1 MHVFE
6 SFISCIWQL
15 HLHPVLCSQGSA
27 PKPISVIQVLRSI
40 PVFEGESQ
48 CLETLQGF
56 CSRLL
61 CSLLITETLS
71 QACVSDHVKPIKWG
85 LSATQIKHAAADKQM
100 LTVSVSRHFPVCF
113 LRCAL
118 LTRFALGAHLLLLF
132 ALPAFSLSQVTEVHL
147 GCSCS
152 PICGFSGSPHGSA
165 HAHRPQGRC
174 KCLDCCEI
182 AAPGAKLLPPSSQPV
197 PWGKKA

>member
-1 MHVFE
+1 MILWVLLFISCLLSPLLCVPGPGLAHLANMHVFE
-6 SFISCIWQL
+6 SFVSCIWQL

-27 PKPISVIQVLRSI
+27 PKCVGVTRVPRSI
-40 PVFEGESQ
+40 PVFEGDSH

-71 QACVSDHVKPIKWG
+71 QGYVRDHVKPIRWG

-118 LTRFALGAHLLLLF
+118 LTRTSLGAHLLMLF
-132 ALPAFSLSQVTEVHL
+132 ALTAFSLS
-147 GCSCS
+147 
-152 PICGFSGSPHGSA
+152 
-165 HAHRPQGRC
+165 
-174 KCLDCCEI
+174 
-182 AAPGAKLLPPSSQPV
+182 
-197 PWGKKA
+197 